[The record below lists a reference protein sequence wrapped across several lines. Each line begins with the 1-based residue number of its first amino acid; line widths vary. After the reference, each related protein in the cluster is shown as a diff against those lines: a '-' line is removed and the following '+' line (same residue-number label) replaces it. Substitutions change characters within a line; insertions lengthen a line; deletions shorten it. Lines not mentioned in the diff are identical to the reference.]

1 MLSLIWF
8 QKTSI
13 FVLLRSSLMDDDIV
27 HTLAGDPSQ
36 HCPGEFYTNNFTK
49 VYYVSYHPGPHG
61 NLGLA
66 AFY

>member
-1 MLSLIWF
+1 
-8 QKTSI
+8 
-13 FVLLRSSLMDDDIV
+13 MDDDIV